1 MKTRVLT
8 SLAAALSMAAIGAT
22 MPRLANADMVETSKQ
37 VTTST
42 TYSGTVSEIQP
53 SSSTIVIK
61 SESSPQPMRYMFN
74 EKTTFI
80 DASGNVVQQESI
92 RNQPVTVY
100 YQKDG
105 DELIASKVVV
115 TKQAPM
121 MMEKKTTTSTTTETR

>member
-121 MMEKKTTTSTTTETR
+121 MREKKTTTSTTTETR

>member
-74 EKTTFI
+74 EKTTFL

-105 DELIASKVVV
+105 DELIASKVIV

-121 MMEKKTTTSTTTETR
+121 LMEKKTTTSTTTETR